1 MGALSGHTRCGGVNW
16 IVVIAVRVVG
26 LRTGESPRDMNSY
39 RGGGDLENEIG
50 ADEVMR
56 EGKARVCGRGGVD
69 R

>member
-1 MGALSGHTRCGGVNW
+1 M
-16 IVVIAVRVVG
+16 IAVRVVG